1 MKETLHIFS
10 GTPKNARWEESAEG
24 LSNARERM
32 EQLAGTKPGQ
42 YFLFSI
48 NSGSILAQTETF
60 RQLQRVPVSDDQ
72 ISAAEQ
78 FFAELCGEMTP
89 YPH

>member
-32 EQLAGTKPGQ
+32 EEMAGTKPGQ
-42 YFLFSI
+42 YFLVSI
-48 NSGSILAQTETF
+48 GTDSVLAQTETF
-60 RQLQRVPVSDDQ
+60 AQPQRMPESNDQ
-72 ISAAEQ
+72 TSAAQ
-78 FFAELCGEMTP
+78 LFFNELCDGMTP
-89 YPH
+89 DLG

>member
-10 GTPKNARWEESAEG
+10 GTPKNARWVESAEG

-32 EQLAGTKPGQ
+32 EQLAAAKPGQ
-42 YFLFSI
+42 YFIVSI
-48 NSGSILAQTETF
+48 GSGSILAQTETF
-60 RQLQRVPVSDDQ
+60 LQRQRVSESNDQ

-78 FFAELCGEMTP
+78 FFAELCNEMTP
-89 YPH
+89 HPH

>member
-10 GTPKNARWEESAEG
+10 GTPSNARWEESVEG

-32 EQLAGTKPGQ
+32 EQLAATKPGQ
-42 YFLFSI
+42 YFLVSFSAI
-48 NSGSILAQTETF
+48 SVLAQTETF
-60 RQLQRVPVSDDQ
+60 SHPRRASESNDQ
-72 ISAAEQ
+72 ISTAEQ
-78 FFAELCGEMTP
+78 LCAEFCSEMTP

>member
-32 EQLAGTKPGQ
+32 EQLARTKPD
-42 YFLFSI
+42 
-48 NSGSILAQTETF
+48 E
-60 RQLQRVPVSDDQ
+60 
-72 ISAAEQ
+72 
-78 FFAELCGEMTP
+78 
-89 YPH
+89 